1 MQVSGKLWVRLDEE
15 RRTGMLEQ
23 SDSLFYVLTFLSLS
37 LSLSLS
43 LFTRISLLVASILTA
58 DRMAR
63 HSGGKHLDDT
73 KYPGLGRGR
82 VNYGKS
88 DPRKKKGE
96 ERLVAMI
103 RSYGRSKVT
112 PHSSPTSNPQ
122 EGCIRTI
129 SSRSSSSWQGVAA
142 FLERIL

>member
-1 MQVSGKLWVRLDEE
+1 MDSFAKDTLAWYKARLSDRLGYLKYASE
-15 RRTGMLEQ
+15 RKIM
-23 SDSLFYVLTFLSLS
+23 
-37 LSLSLS
+37 
-43 LFTRISLLVASILTA
+43 A